1 MFFLTGLLATSA
13 SADPPT
19 PGKETQPPQP
29 QLEMNLSAPKT
40 GIQSVGSSTLQT
52 VTPSELP
59 VGFDFDICF
68 VFFIQSPDAEF
79 GDRVEVDLP
88 DKWTVHSVAANSVPE
103 ANGCSWPPV
112 SGTEAGNNLYWEK
125 PYSSIPTGCGSWNG
139 GYDGTLFNF
148 CANVKIP
155 VRAGAPWSLPWVV
168 TGDGDGDP
176 PHSSSGTY
184 GPIGAVPPLL
194 LNPDEINLHGC
205 AFVEL
210 EARFSALN
218 STDVVMTVA
227 LDYTVIKGNG
237 FCSGPASLTIPAL
250 TNEPFTVSYT
260 TENLMRSDFVCE
272 ITAKDNTNPFNMD
285 TSRINMSVSDCYW
298 DHAGWQLEPNT
309 GAIPNIWAAGV
320 VGTHPGAAGPVG
332 YVIGGLKDSTYAIN
346 PALQM
351 YDPDKSEW
359 TLLKAM
365 STAVYAPVAAW
376 IDGLIYVAG
385 GIDADFVA
393 TKDLQ
398 VYDPQ
403 TDTWYNSIP
412 PDMPNPLGGGAGGVG
427 TCSDKTGECLFHVG
441 GVLDNALAGMTLDT
455 WEYNSGTNSWTQLD
469 DKPTGVSSDDGF
481 FYGAGVGCG
490 GKIYIGGNFNGDH
503 GFFVLDATAET
514 GSQWTTLANIPDA
527 AGVMAPALV
536 CDEAAQVI
544 YLIGGDPHGLWYS
557 YNNTVFSYDIVDD
570 SWDSPLIQNM
580 NFNKVGSVGWLMQ
593 NKLWSLGGGDSAYP
607 RDPMPFESLERFY
620 CQVDYPRY
628 FPLIMK

>member
-1 MFFLTGLLATSA
+1 
-13 SADPPT
+13 
-19 PGKETQPPQP
+19 
-29 QLEMNLSAPKT
+29 
-40 GIQSVGSSTLQT
+40 
-52 VTPSELP
+52 
-59 VGFDFDICF
+59 
-68 VFFIQSPDAEF
+68 
-79 GDRVEVDLP
+79 VEVDLP
-88 DKWTVHSVAANSVPE
+88 DSWTVNSVAENSVPE
-103 ANGCSWPPV
+103 ANGCFFSLSPI
-112 SGTEAGNNLYWEK
+112 SGTEVGNNLYWQ
-125 PYSSIPTGCGSWNG
+125 SNGTLPTYCGAWNG

-260 TENLMRSDFVCE
+260 TENLMGSDFVCE

-403 TDTWYNSIP
+403 TDTWDNSIP
-412 PDMPNPLGGGAGGVG
+412 PDMPNPWGAGAGGVG
-427 TCSDKTGECLFHVG
+427 TCSAGTGECLFHVG
-441 GVLDNALAGMTLDT
+441 GASDGFFDDMSLET
-455 WEYNSGTNSWTQLD
+455 WEYNPGTKKWTQLD
-469 DKPTGVSSDDGF
+469 DKPPGESLDGF
-481 FYGAGVGCG
+481 AIGTGVGCG
-490 GKIYIGGNFNGDH
+490 GKIYIGGDYRGYHD
-503 GFFVLDATAET
+503 FFVLDATAQA
-514 GSQWTTLANIPDA
+514 GSRWTLLAKIPGA
-527 AGVMAPALV
+527 AGASGPDLV
-536 CDEAAQVI
+536 CDEDKQVL
-544 YLIGGDPHGLWYS
+544 YLIGGDPDRMWSS

-570 SWDSPLIQNM
+570 SWEGPLLHTM
-580 NFNKVGSVGWLMQ
+580 NFSKVGSVGWFMQ
-593 NKLWSLGGGDSAYP
+593 NKLWSIGGGASAYP
-607 RDPMPFESLERFY
+607 RDPMPFESLERLY